1 MRPVIGVFLSSDL
14 DLKAIYGDVF
24 RALAPTVDLRDPQE
38 IEDSAAVRFALCWL
52 PPAEAFTPYPNL
64 GFISSIAAGVDAILK
79 CRSLPAGVPVLRVR
93 DPEQAQIMAGYVA
106 SSVLWWERRFPEH
119 LANQKASYWDR
130 FSIRQPSG
138 VTIGFIG
145 YGLMGQAAALTLRTL
160 GFDVVASIRSTPA
173 TPIDGVRYER
183 GDGSMA
189 RVAAQSDYIVNLLPL
204 TAETRGI
211 FGHDFFSAMKPGAV
225 FINAGRGGQADE
237 AALLAA
243 LDSGHL
249 KGAALDVF
257 AEEPLPA
264 DHPFWRHPSVHLTP
278 HDAAEASPQA
288 LVRTITSAVA
298 SLEAGKPMPDEVSR
312 DRGY

>member
-1 MRPVIGVFLSSDL
+1 MAPVIGVYLSEQL
-14 DLKAIYGDVF
+14 DLKAIYGEIF
-24 RALAPTVDLRDPQE
+24 KTLAPEVDLRDPHE
-38 IEDSAAVRFALCWL
+38 IDDPASVRFALCWL
-52 PPAEAFTPYPNL
+52 PPADAFTRYPNL

-79 CRSLPAGVPVLRVR
+79 CPSLPAGVPVLRVR
-93 DPEQAQIMAGYVA
+93 DPEQAQIMAGYIA

-119 LANQKASYWDR
+119 LVNQTASYWDR

-138 VTIGFIG
+138 VTIGLIG
-145 YGLMGQAAALTLRTL
+145 YGLMGQASALTLRTL

-173 TPIDGVRYER
+173 TAIDGVRYEA
-183 GDGSMA
+183 GEGSMA

-211 FGHDFFSAMKPGAV
+211 FGQDFFAAMKPGAV

-237 AALLAA
+237 AALLDA
-243 LDSGHL
+243 LNSGHL

-257 AEEPLPA
+257 AQEPLPA
-264 DHPFWRHPSVHLTP
+264 DHPFWQHRSVLLTP

-288 LVRTITSAVA
+288 LVRTITTAIA
-298 SLEAGKPMPDEVSR
+298 CLEAGKPMPDEVSR
-312 DRGY
+312 ERGY